1 MGRKATFTEAQK
13 VEIQRRIS
21 NGEKMSDLAKEFK
34 VNKSQMTRH
43 FSQPVAKIETI
54 ANQVLK
60 TESEIKGLNISQ
72 QLLLADRINHLRLR
86 NELMEEGAHHQ
97 AFVFNKLS
105 LAARNKAENMDLS
118 GEVIDEEGISS
129 LMKMGMTA
137 NTYAKVSID
146 MKKAE
151 ASIIQKDQEKTV
163 IEVIHSP
170 SIACV

>member
-54 ANQVLK
+54 ANQVLE
-60 TESEIKGLNISQ
+60 TEREIKGLNISQ

-86 NELMEEGAHHQ
+86 NELLEEGAHHQ
-97 AFVFNKLS
+97 AFVYKKLS
-105 LAARNKAENMDLS
+105 LAARNKADGMDLS
-118 GEVIDEEGISS
+118 AEQLNEEELSS
-129 LMKMGMTA
+129 LMKLGMTA
-137 NTYAKVSID
+137 NTFAKVSID

-151 ASIIQKDQEKTV
+151 ANNQQKEQEKTV

>member
-1 MGRKATFTEAQK
+1 MGRKSTFTEAQK
-13 VEIQRRIS
+13 IEIQRRIS
-21 NGEKMSDLAKEFK
+21 NGEKMSDLAKEFG
-34 VNKSQMTRH
+34 VHKSQMTRH
-43 FSQPVAKIETI
+43 FSQPVAKLETI

-97 AFVFNKLS
+97 AFVYKKLS
-105 LAARNKAENMDLS
+105 LAARNKADSMDLS
-118 GEVIDEEGISS
+118 EAIDEDELSN

-137 NTYAKVSID
+137 NTFAKVSID
-146 MKKAE
+146 LKKAE
-151 ASIIQKDQEKTV
+151 SSTIQKDQEKTV
-163 IEVIHSP
+163 IEVLHSP

>member
-1 MGRKATFTEAQK
+1 
-13 VEIQRRIS
+13 
-21 NGEKMSDLAKEFK
+21 
-34 VNKSQMTRH
+34 
-43 FSQPVAKIETI
+43 
-54 ANQVLK
+54 
-60 TESEIKGLNISQ
+60 
-72 QLLLADRINHLRLR
+72 
-86 NELMEEGAHHQ
+86 MEEGAHHQ

-118 GEVIDEEGISS
+118 SEVIDEEGISS